1 MKKTLL
7 AAALMAGFAGVA
19 HAETSVTLYGI
30 LDAGIGYQKVKGSE
44 GYVTSGPQTEIN
56 SKRTGLINGI
66 QSGNRWGLK
75 GSEDLGDGL
84 RAVFVLESGFDMGT
98 GNSGQGGRLFGRQ
111 ATLGLAGDSWG
122 QLDFGRQTNIASKY
136 LASVADPFGGGFDQ
150 ANIGGAFTAAD
161 TVRYDNL
168 VMYQTPNFSGF
179 QFGVGYSFNANG
191 KQAWDKDLPLYET
204 GNPNSIGT
212 ANSKDFNQQAIT
224 AGLRYANGPVGVA
237 LTYDQIRKRGLNPA
251 SGNQGAGAT
260 YSGAQDT
267 TVRSWN
273 IGGSYD
279 FEVIKA
285 YLAFGQ
291 TRNGLFEN
299 RTFGEDLNQQALLGK
314 GLKVNSYLVGL
325 SAPVGAGTVM
335 GSWTMAD
342 PDKAPD
348 SFYQSYAHDSWEM
361 KKQHTFSLGYS
372 HPLSKRT
379 NVYAIG
385 SYVKNVYFMPD
396 AKSTLIGV
404 GLRHQF

>member
-30 LDAGIGYQKVKGSE
+30 LDGGIGYQKVKGTD
-44 GYVTSGPQTEIN
+44 GYAEFPNEPELN

-84 RAVFVLESGFDMGT
+84 RAVFVLESGFTLADGR
-98 GNSGQGGRLFGRQ
+98 SAQSGRLFGRQ

-122 QLDFGRQTNIASKY
+122 QLDLGRQTNIASKY
-136 LASVADPFGGGFDQ
+136 LSAVADPFGGGFDQ
-150 ANIGGAFTAAD
+150 ANIGAAFTSAN
-161 TVRYDNL
+161 TVRYDNM

-179 QFGVGYSFNANG
+179 QFGVGYSFNGNG
-191 KQAWDKDLPLYET
+191 TQEWDRDVRLGNGDIVNNKDL
-204 GNPNSIGT
+204 
-212 ANSKDFNQQAIT
+212 NQQAVT
-224 AGLRYANGPVGVA
+224 TGLRYANGPIGLAV
-237 LTYDQIRKRGLNPA
+237 TYDQIRDRGLWKD
-251 SGNQGAGAT
+251 GQGVYHVGE
-260 YSGAQDT
+260 DT
-267 TVRSWN
+267 TVKSWN

-279 FEVIKA
+279 FEVVKA

-291 TRNGLFEN
+291 TRNGLFEGQ
-299 RTFGEDLNQQALLGK
+299 TFGDLNNQALLGK

-342 PDKAPD
+342 PRTAPD
-348 SFYQSYAHDSWEM
+348 TFTESKGPWEM

-385 SYVKNVYFMPD
+385 SYAKNVYFMPD

>member
-30 LDAGIGYQKVKGSE
+30 LDGGIGYQKVKGTDDYRTNVQGS
-44 GYVTSGPQTEIN
+44 EIN

-84 RAVFVLESGFDMGT
+84 RAVFVLESGFDLGT
-98 GNSGQGGRLFGRQ
+98 GSSKQGGRLFGRQ

-122 QLDFGRQTNIASKY
+122 QLDFGRQTNISSKY
-136 LASVADPFGGGFDQ
+136 LSAVADPFGGGFDQ
-150 ANIGGAFTAAD
+150 ANIGGAFTAAN
-161 TVRYDNL
+161 TVRYDNM

-179 QFGVGYSFNANG
+179 QFGVGYSFNADG
-191 KQAWDKDLPLYET
+191 DQAWDKDIRDVA
-204 GNPNSIGT
+204 GNVI
-212 ANSKDFNQQAIT
+212 ANNKDLNRQAVT
-224 AGLRYANGPVGVA
+224 TGLRYANGPIGVA
-237 LTYDQIRKRGLNPA
+237 VTYDQIRDRGLSLNN
-251 SGNQGAGAT
+251 GVYTQGE
-260 YSGAQDT
+260 DT
-267 TVRSWN
+267 TIKSWN

-279 FEVIKA
+279 FEVVKA

-291 TRNGLFEN
+291 TRNGLFEGQ
-299 RTFGEDLNQQALLGK
+299 TFGDLNKQALLGK

-348 SFYQSYAHDSWEM
+348 SFYQDFAGDSWEM